1 MMQSLY
7 DVLLVDPTASL
18 DDIKLAF
25 KKRALQVHPDKGGSK
40 EAFHL
45 VYHALEILADPV
57 SRQKYDMAMARTSDG
72 KKLVRNHLPKRQA
85 KAKSQ
90 AKAAKPAAAPTKRSP
105 PPRSAGE
112 TSEAPAARCEN
123 SILRKVRDLLKELPR
138 DVRNEVISQHFSQK
152 QRLLLEKWMVE
163 RTSSSQLETTAAA
176 PNLNSNE
183 SGSEPRDVSSSRHK
197 NHRGILVL

>member
-1 MMQSLY
+1 MQSLY
-7 DVLLVDPTASL
+7 DVLLVDPSASL

-57 SRQKYDMAMARTSDG
+57 SRQKYDMEKRTSDG
-72 KKLVRNHLPKRQA
+72 KKFGNHLPKRQA

-90 AKAAKPAAAPTKRSP
+90 AKAAKPAAAPKRSP
-105 PPRSAGE
+105 RRSFGE
-112 TSEAPAARCEN
+112 TSEAPAARSEN
-123 SILRKVRDLLKELPR
+123 SILGKVRDLLKELPR

-163 RTSSSQLETTAAA
+163 STSSSQLETTATA

-183 SGSEPRDVSSSRHK
+183 SGSELQDVSSSRRK